1 MKRYYPILFA
11 MAFLWNTIPANAQ
24 QYIDKAVGELT
35 SISGIIT
42 SEEHSCTKDP
52 KTGRLDSKKDM
63 YAFTLKEEQR
73 NILDKLRESFRQDR
87 PNAYREE
94 TAIGRQQENMRYST
108 DINDLLNRNRF
119 NILPYSDYII
129 MYFVQPGDTSMNNRL
144 CYSLAWKEDKET
156 KTISAQIHIT
166 LNNNQGYIINKAGF
180 NQPYTQFNIS
190 ADQPFYNIPHLYI
203 QQPLKSLE
211 KDSLWVQRVKE
222 SMDMDLDDEKW
233 MKKFNSYMEMLKKYD
248 ITVPIYPVRLNMLSK
263 NAERVSKKSK
273 QDAAKALKEIEKT
286 MKDGEIKE
294 LIKETID
301 NLQK

>member
-1 MKRYYPILFA
+1 MKRYYPILIA

-42 SEEHSCTKDP
+42 SEEHSSTKDP

-73 NILDKLRESFRQDR
+73 NILDKLREAFRQDR

-156 KTISAQIHIT
+156 KAISAQIHIT

-180 NQPYTQFNIS
+180 NQPSTQFNIS
-190 ADQPFYNIPHLYI
+190 TDQPFYNIPHLFI
-203 QQPLKSLE
+203 QQPMKSLE

-263 NAERVSKKSK
+263 NAERVSHKSK
-273 QDAAKALKEIEKT
+273 QEAAKALKELGKTIEDKT
-286 MKDGEIKE
+286 IKE